1 MYHSCKAKTDEGGSR
16 ADALKFD
23 HEEEEEGA
31 HGAEYDSHEE
41 EEDHDDDDHEHI
53 EHQCSA
59 SRTEQLAA
67 PHHPFQPRAHARA
80 NEQWD
85 GWRLPGRSAGWSH
98 ARNKRLWQG
107 RDDEATIL
115 EHQTL
120 MEQYS
125 ASSNNWQT
133 IGNLFTSQ
141 IKARGKKK

>member
-1 MYHSCKAKTDEGGSR
+1 MGVQVQNVSS
-16 ADALKFD
+16 LSP
-23 HEEEEEGA
+23 
-31 HGAEYDSHEE
+31 SHPWL
-41 EEDHDDDDHEHI
+41 
-53 EHQCSA
+53 
-59 SRTEQLAA
+59 LAA

-85 GWRLPGRSAGWSH
+85 GWRLPGRGAGWSH

-141 IKARGKKK
+141 IKARVKLRNRPTVLQSLLM